1 LDENDKKK
9 KNKSKKNQQN
19 LTSEQVPTVPIKQ
32 EVTSTPVIEPQPVS
46 TIVQQEPTTSCMF
59 YFNTNTI

>member
-46 TIVQQEPTTSCMF
+46 TIVQQEPTTSCKF
-59 YFNTNTI
+59 YFNTNTF